1 MLDRPVSTPHRIVN
15 PATLAP
21 ATGFAHALVAA
32 AGRTVYLGGQVASDV
47 DGVVV
52 GESLPQQF
60 DLAAANVVRALEA
73 AGAAPADVVSLHI
86 YTTDVEGYRASLR
99 DLGAAYRRHFGHHYP
114 AMALFGVTALF
125 DPAALIELVAVAVIP
140 AARDRNEP

>member
-1 MLDRPVSTPHRIVN
+1 MSTPHRVVN

-21 ATGFAHALVAA
+21 ATGFAHAVVAA
-32 AGRTVYLGGQVASDV
+32 SGQTVYLGGQVASRP
-47 DGVVV
+47 DGVIAAGTLVEQLDVAAGNVV
-52 GESLPQQF
+52 G
-60 DLAAANVVRALEA
+60 ALEA
-73 AGAAPADVVSLHI
+73 AGARPGDVVSLHI
-86 YTTDVEGYRASLR
+86 YTTDVAGYRASLR

-140 AARDRNEP
+140 ARDRNEP